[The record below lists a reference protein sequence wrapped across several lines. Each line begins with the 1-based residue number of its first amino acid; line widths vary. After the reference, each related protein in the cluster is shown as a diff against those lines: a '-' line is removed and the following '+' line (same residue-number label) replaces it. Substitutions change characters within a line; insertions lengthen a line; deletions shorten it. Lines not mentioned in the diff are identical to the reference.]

1 MMVVILVLKV
11 VGSGGSDSRSGGRG
25 DCGGGGGNGSGGGGR
40 SSANGG
46 CSGGAGGNGTVLE
59 VALVVKVG
67 MMVVVVW

>member
-25 DCGGGGGNGSGGGGR
+25 DCSGGGGNGSGGGR

-46 CSGGAGGNGTVLE
+46 CSGGTGGNGTVLE

>member
-1 MMVVILVLKV
+1 MVV

-25 DCGGGGGNGSGGGGR
+25 DCSGGGGNGSGGGR

>member
-1 MMVVILVLKV
+1 MVVVILVVRV

-25 DCGGGGGNGSGGGGR
+25 DCSGGGGNGSGGGR
-40 SSANGG
+40 SSASGG
-46 CSGGAGGNGTVLE
+46 CSGGADGNGTVLE

>member
-25 DCGGGGGNGSGGGGR
+25 DCSGGGGNGSGGGR

-46 CSGGAGGNGTVLE
+46 CSGGTGGNGTVLE

-67 MMVVVVW
+67 MMVVVMW

>member
-1 MMVVILVLKV
+1 MVVVILVVEV
-11 VGSGGSDSRSGGRG
+11 VGSGGSDSRSGGHG
-25 DCGGGGGNGSGGGGR
+25 DCSGGGR

>member
-25 DCGGGGGNGSGGGGR
+25 DCSGGGGNGSGGGR

-67 MMVVVVW
+67 MMVVVMW

>member
-1 MMVVILVLKV
+1 MVVVILVVEV

-25 DCGGGGGNGSGGGGR
+25 DCSGGGGNGSGGGR
-40 SSANGG
+40 SSANG

>member
-25 DCGGGGGNGSGGGGR
+25 DCSGGGGNGSGGGR

>member
-1 MMVVILVLKV
+1 MEV

-25 DCGGGGGNGSGGGGR
+25 DCSGGGGNGSGGGR

-59 VALVVKVG
+59 VAVVVKVG
-67 MMVVVVW
+67 MMVVVVWQ

>member
-25 DCGGGGGNGSGGGGR
+25 DCSGGGGNGSGGGR

-59 VALVVKVG
+59 VALVVKVV
-67 MMVVVVW
+67 MMVVVMW

>member
-1 MMVVILVLKV
+1 MEV

-25 DCGGGGGNGSGGGGR
+25 DCSGGGGNGSGGGR
-40 SSANGG
+40 SSASGG
-46 CSGGAGGNGTVLE
+46 CSGGADGNGTVLE

>member
-25 DCGGGGGNGSGGGGR
+25 DCSGGGGNGSGGGR

-46 CSGGAGGNGTVLE
+46 CSGGTGGNGTVLE

-67 MMVVVVW
+67 MMVVVVWW

>member
-1 MMVVILVLKV
+1 MEV

-25 DCGGGGGNGSGGGGR
+25 DCSGGGGNGSGGGR

>member
-1 MMVVILVLKV
+1 MEV

-25 DCGGGGGNGSGGGGR
+25 DCSGGGGNGSGGGR

-59 VALVVKVG
+59 VAVVVKVG

>member
-1 MMVVILVLKV
+1 MVVVILVVEV

-25 DCGGGGGNGSGGGGR
+25 DCSGGGGNGSGGGR
-40 SSANGG
+40 SSASGG
-46 CSGGAGGNGTVLE
+46 CSGGADGNGTVLE

>member
-1 MMVVILVLKV
+1 MVVVILVVEV

-25 DCGGGGGNGSGGGGR
+25 DCSGGGGNGRGGGR